1 MTTEQIKEHLLAN
14 FCDGDTWDDSKADRF
29 THEGALEIAK
39 YFHDEGYR
47 QAVADSN
54 EKLVRVAERAVEQ
67 FKKEMRENTTKK
79 ICTFYGNP
87 KQELMV
93 YLSDVLALLDSKEV

>member
-1 MTTEQIKEHLLAN
+1 MAKHPDHICRFNDGEQS
-14 FCDGDTWDDSKADRF
+14 CDC
-29 THEGALEIAK
+29 
-39 YFHDEGYR
+39 YDEGYR

-67 FKKEMRENTTKK
+67 FKKELRENTTKK